1 VHNALTIKK
10 TVVHKLRD
18 RFCDEMLYF
27 VNSYLLGV
35 HGVEKDTTLI
45 QFSGEN

>member
-1 VHNALTIKK
+1 VHNAPTIKK
-10 TVVHKLRD
+10 NVVHKLSE
-18 RFCDEMLYF
+18 RFCNATLNF